1 MRIFKSNP
9 LLKIVNSYVIDSPQ
23 PSNLS
28 YLWNFGSLLAFCL
41 IIQIITGVTL
51 AMHYNPST
59 LEAFNS
65 VEHIMRDVNNG
76 WLIRYLHSNT
86 ASAFFFLVYLH
97 IGRGMYYGSYKTPRT
112 IVWTIGTIIFILM
125 MAIAFLGYIYGPTW
139 FNLLKII
146 LQYINDNLFILASII
161 GLIFQISLTIFYVN
175 NFVLSSCQYTK
186 YMQIFSFIM
195 SVLVIAYLIII
206 NMDMTQFILY
216 IQDDQVNLH
225 GHVNVTKE
233 AAKEL
238 SKGMTAVGTQ
248 FGLGASIVGVG
259 TAVGKAIAKSGI
271 PPLQKASIIV
281 AASALGGITHS
292 TISAVNRKSSVQ
304 NSNDVNSNI
313 HKFMDGSSFDTSK
326 IFNYINDSVSPLQE
340 LLTNIQGIGMIYIVL
355 LWVLC
360 IQIIFKLYLKD
371 NIKINLIN
379 LFGKDINNRLEY
391 YINSIIHV
399 NKNMSTLWIFI
410 TLIILFLSS
419 VLLIYISGE
428 LINDLDCYVSTY
440 IESKK

>member
-259 TAVGKAIAKSGI
+259 TAVGKAKSGI